1 MFVGSLPLLDNWEIF
16 GGLIFG
22 TFISIVVLPYITF
35 GKWDVLQ
42 KKIILAVTIP
52 ITIVMYV
59 FILYLFFEVQNVSD
73 NCPSCKAF
81 NCASYTDNNC
91 EIEKLVWIL
100 MQNQLKRDNC
110 LLFMWQYNKRRMLSE
125 IFRKT
130 VKMLSL
136 GHFTRHCHL
145 LVHYSFRPSRV
156 CVSNC
161 YTLDICMI
169 VCIW

>member
-1 MFVGSLPLLDNWEIF
+1 MKSRTFCPLPPKKFPNVLKEIHLVVESEIILSFRQMQTGSNSNHHFILFVGSLPLLDNWEIF

-91 EIEKLVWIL
+91 EIEKLV
-100 MQNQLKRDNC
+100 
-110 LLFMWQYNKRRMLSE
+110 
-125 IFRKT
+125 
-130 VKMLSL
+130 
-136 GHFTRHCHL
+136 
-145 LVHYSFRPSRV
+145 
-156 CVSNC
+156 
-161 YTLDICMI
+161 
-169 VCIW
+169 